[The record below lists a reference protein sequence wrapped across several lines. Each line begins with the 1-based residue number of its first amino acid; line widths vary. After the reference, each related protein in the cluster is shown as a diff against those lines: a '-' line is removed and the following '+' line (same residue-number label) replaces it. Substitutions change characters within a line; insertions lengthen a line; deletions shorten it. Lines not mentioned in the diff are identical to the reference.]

1 MDDYE
6 NAADYY
12 ERALNIEFD
21 VYAVLGLAVIARM
34 QGKTQ
39 DAIVSLR
46 KLIQNDP
53 KNYRLYLELSQC
65 YQTTGDREKALEV
78 LSDFQRMGIRNIYV
92 QDAAAKLQ
100 RP

>member
-1 MDDYE
+1 MEDYE
-6 NAADYY
+6 KAADYY

-34 QGKTQ
+34 QGKVQ

-53 KNYRLYLELSQC
+53 KNYRSISSFRSATSQ
-65 YQTTGDREKALEV
+65 GDRQKALEA
-78 LSDFQRMGIRNIYV
+78 LSDFQRLGIRNIYI

-100 RP
+100 RS